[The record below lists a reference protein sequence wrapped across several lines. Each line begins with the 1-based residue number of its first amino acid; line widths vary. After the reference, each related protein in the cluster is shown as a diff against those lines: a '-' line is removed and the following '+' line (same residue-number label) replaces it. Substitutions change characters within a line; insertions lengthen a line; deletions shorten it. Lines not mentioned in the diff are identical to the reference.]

1 MEPFPEIETS
11 RLVLTELKSEYI
23 SQIVKYASN
32 QNISA
37 HTMNLPFP
45 YTEKDA
51 IYWINLANEG
61 FRNKTNFIFG
71 IRLKAENKLIGGISL
86 TVEQKFLRAEAGY
99 WIAEPF
105 WSNGFATEAAGA
117 IISFGFEKLGLNK
130 ITSSHFEIN
139 TASGKVMQNC
149 GFLKEGEL
157 KEHVCKNGVFHT
169 LILYGFTK
177 KEFEKRQAS
186 ENDIK

>member
-1 MEPFPEIETS
+1 MEPFPEIETN

-23 SQIVKYASN
+23 PQIVKYASN

-37 HTMNLPFP
+37 HTMNVPFP

-51 IYWINLANEG
+51 VYWINLANEG

-71 IRLKAENKLIGGISL
+71 IRLKAENKLIGGVSL
-86 TVEQKFLRAEAGY
+86 TVEQRFLRAEAGY

-105 WSNGFATEAAGA
+105 WNNGFATEATSA

-139 TASGKVMQNC
+139 PASGKVMRNC
-149 GFLKEGEL
+149 GLTKEGGL
-157 KEHVCKNGVFHT
+157 KEHVYKNGVFHT
-169 LILYGFTK
+169 LMVYGLTK
-177 KEFEKRQAS
+177 NDFKKKR
-186 ENDIK
+186 ELKKDIQ